1 MFRILAQ
8 SVADVNML
16 DVVTK
21 VDSLYNNAYNRLTT
35 IFIFGFGLVVIIT
48 GSVPF
53 LIQWFHR
60 RSLISE
66 KDEILKQTKEEIKQ
80 LERNVRKALAA
91 DSAIHF
97 LEHAKNLPTDDGY
110 NIDKFCLVL
119 MAAKNFAVA
128 GEINGIHLSFEA
140 VKMLKLPK
148 VSYGKDIED
157 EHDRLLFR
165 YDMAYTAIK
174 EGDFEKVLTN
184 QLKSIKK
191 KIDEWYS
198 NLKAKQVK
206 DKRNN

>member
-1 MFRILAQ
+1 MFRILVK

-21 VDSLYNNAYNRLTT
+21 IDSLYNNAYNRLTA
-35 IFIFGFGLVVIIT
+35 IFICGFGLVVIIT
-48 GSVPF
+48 GSIPF

-66 KDEILKQTKEEIKQ
+66 KDEIIKQTKEEIKQ

-97 LEHAKNLPTDDGY
+97 LEHAKNLPDDVCY
-110 NIDKFCLVL
+110 SIDRFCLVL
-119 MAAKNFAVA
+119 LAAKHFAEA

-140 VKMLKLPK
+140 IKVLQMPK
-148 VSYGKDIED
+148 VSYGKDIEN
-157 EHDRLLFR
+157 EHDRLSSR

-174 EGDFEKVLTN
+174 ESGFDEKFTT
-184 QLKSIKK
+184 QLKSIEK
-191 KIDEWYS
+191 KIEEWYGH
-198 NLKAKQVK
+198 LKTK
-206 DKRNN
+206 